1 MRLLVMLINSQE
13 GQRNECCWFCSPLRF
28 IPETLAYRTVV
39 STFRM
44 VNSSSD
50 NFWGMCSQTYSQVC
64 LLHSSKASQADSG
77 E

>member
-1 MRLLVMLINSQE
+1 MRLLVMSINSQE

-28 IPETLAYRTVV
+28 IPETLAYTTVV
-39 STFRM
+39 STFRV

-50 NFWGMCSQTYSQVC
+50 NFWGMCSQVC
-64 LLHSSKASQADSG
+64 LLHSSKASQVEGG